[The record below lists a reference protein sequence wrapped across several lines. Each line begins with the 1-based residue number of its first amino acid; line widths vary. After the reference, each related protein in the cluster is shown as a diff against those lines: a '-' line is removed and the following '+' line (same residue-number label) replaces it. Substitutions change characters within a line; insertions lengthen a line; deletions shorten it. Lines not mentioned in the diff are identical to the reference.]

1 MTVARLR
8 EEMTQRE
15 FVQWTRYHAARNMLA
30 ETEAAAANAKIRR

>member
-15 FVQWTRYHAARNMLA
+15 FLEWSAFFRWEHDELKKRQARA
-30 ETEAAAANAKIRR
+30 R